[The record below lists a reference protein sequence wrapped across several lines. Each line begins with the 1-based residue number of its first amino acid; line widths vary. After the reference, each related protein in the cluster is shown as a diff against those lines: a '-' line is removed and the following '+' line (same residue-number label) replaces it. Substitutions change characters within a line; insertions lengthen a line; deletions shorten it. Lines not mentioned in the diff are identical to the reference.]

1 MQSLKLFQMKGKY
14 VTTQIL
20 LACLS
25 HNKVKQKDIHAQ
37 LKETIAERK
46 RILQQWP
53 KLFTSWLS
61 PKEKDIHV
69 QLLETLA
76 ERRRILEE
84 LQRTFS
90 PGTNKILPMDDSRAA

>member
-1 MQSLKLFQMKGKY
+1 MQSLKTIYMKGKY
-14 VTTQIL
+14 ITTQIL

-37 LKETIAERK
+37 LKETIVERK
-46 RILQQWP
+46 RILQQSP

-61 PKEKDIHV
+61 PQEKDIYA
-69 QLLETLA
+69 QLLETLL
-76 ERRRILEE
+76 ERKRILEK

-90 PGTNKILPMDDSRAA
+90 SGTKILPMDDSRAA